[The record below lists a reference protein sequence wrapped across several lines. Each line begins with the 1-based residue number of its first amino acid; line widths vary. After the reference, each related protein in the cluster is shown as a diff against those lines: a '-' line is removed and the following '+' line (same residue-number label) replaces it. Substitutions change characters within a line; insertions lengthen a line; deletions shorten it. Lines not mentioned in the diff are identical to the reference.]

1 MQMKIKTPHITVR
14 KQKSHRYTIRFFTVL
29 FALSPLIIF
38 LWSQQALLAA
48 VGGLP
53 FLLFLPVTAYY
64 ETWQLR
70 LTQNTI
76 ERSLFGKTKSYSY
89 PQLQQAV
96 KRYATSKSALVISM
110 RFQDGTT
117 WQFRMDDE
125 NGEKAERQLQAHCSI
140 LTLP

>member
-1 MQMKIKTPHITVR
+1 MKIKTHHITVR

-29 FALSPLIIF
+29 FALFPLIIF
-38 LWSQQALLAA
+38 LGSQQAVLAA

-53 FLLFLPVTAYY
+53 FLSFLPVTAYY

-96 KRYATSKSALVISM
+96 KRYATSKSAVVISM

-117 WQFRMDDE
+117 WPFRIDDE
-125 NGEKAERQLQAHCSI
+125 NGEKAEKQLQTHCSFI
-140 LTLP
+140 TLP